1 MQAATAIS
9 FTVTIPI
16 KGTKNLAPRS
26 VAKINR
32 KLISPKA
39 VAITAEPSVIS
50 YDSPISVFPME
61 ACDLIGG
68 DACDVRMFRETKLEA
83 NASRSEAR
91 VAREEVDRDYLEYNE
106 PRTVFPG
113 EACDNLGGEFC
124 EAPYQLGVAQEL
136 VLAM

>member
-9 FTVTIPI
+9 FTVTMPI
-16 KGTKNLAPRS
+16 KGTKSLAPRS
-26 VAKINR
+26 VAKFNR

-39 VAITAEPSVIS
+39 VAVSAEPSVIS

-83 NASRSEAR
+83 VASRSDAR
-91 VAREEVDRDYLEYNE
+91 VATEEFDRDYLEYNE
-106 PRTVFPG
+106 SRTVFPG

-124 EAPYQLGVAQEL
+124 EAPYQSGVAQEL
-136 VLAM
+136 ALAM